1 MKGGEVTRACEKL
14 AAYKRV
20 KKVTIRDEEYP
31 KITTRKIK
39 RFEVDLLMM
48 DRQQVT

>member
-1 MKGGEVTRACEKL
+1 MKGGEVTRASEKL
-14 AAYKRV
+14 AANKRV
-20 KKVTIRDEEYP
+20 KKVTIRDEEFP
-31 KITTRKIK
+31 KTTTRKIK